1 MGGFTKL
8 TGIQL
13 LPASAKVSNVLGWP
27 ADRRIEHVS
36 SPAHAPAHYSDS
48 EPAPS
53 EIYQDYLTAPKHVH
67 NNHKEIHLAEDSEAS
82 GSSASLSY
90 SEAPSDSD
98 APRISAAPSSPAAL
112 RKSAFTT
119 PAVPGSSAAIDLS
132 GSPVSPSY
140 PSSQVVSSS
149 SLDYNSAASPSSS
162 IFLAA
167 PNTPASTASST
178 ASTASSTGSKV
189 SSTDSKVSSTDP
201 KASSS
206 LSTESAPSSSITDVF
221 NPPRSFAG
229 PSYPPSKQN
238 PQNYK
243 FHPER
248 SYPSPPLSPR
258 SQLRRPSRG
267 SPGFPGSPG
276 PLGTPGGR
284 PRNDDYKT
292 RNPSQNWKN
301 SLVRQDSPARFNSL
315 LSLFH
320 LPALYPSSENPGSQ
334 HIRRHFAP
342 PPKPKAARIESSN
355 KLKPSAILDR
365 SAPGLAKPVY
375 SEPKPAPSEP
385 NPATS
390 GPKPTASGPKPIP
403 SGAKPTPSGPKP
415 TPSGPKPSINVDKVD
430 QLKSHILYYLPS
442 PDLSQLAPVDIQ
454 TNYIETDH
462 IKSKY
467 SVYTPTKT
475 VEPLK
480 VNYVAESPKKTAEPI
495 KPKYIVKK
503 KTEEPIKSKYFVNAL
518 ELKSTEP
525 IKSENFVDDSKYF
538 VDIPKE
544 ADNPIGSGFSV
555 EIPEKTSKPFQSGNF
570 VKLSGNSEEIKFDS
584 WRFGAPIKP
593 KRFKPLLNK
602 PAEPI
607 KSDFIDAI
615 SGTFVY
621 NEPEA
626 ESSFDVLQARIDE
639 KLQDVI
645 DDIAD
650 EVDLGGDASEISIQL
665 DIAGEPEEYKVDLV
679 EIEQNDEPENFEQEA
694 TFRSEFDNMK
704 IPEFPETTPE
714 ADVEPTTQYLIEIE
728 DVEENENAEDNETEE
743 DNQTPEEY
751 DITEERDDNE
761 VITDESKEDLNI
773 IDDTN
778 DSTENNNNDE
788 ENLLGSE
795 FSFVIDYTEPE
806 IQQLKVIKSKINN
819 DLQRS
824 SFS

>member
-98 APRISAAPSSPAAL
+98 APSISAAPSSPTAL

-132 GSPVSPSY
+132 GSPVSPSS

-149 SLDYNSAASPSSS
+149 SLDFNSAASPSSS

-167 PNTPASTASST
+167 PNTPASTA
-178 ASTASSTGSKV
+178 

-229 PSYPPSKQN
+229 PSYPPPKQN
-238 PQNYK
+238 PQNYR

-248 SYPSPPLSPR
+248 SYPSPSPPRSPR

-292 RNPSQNWKN
+292 RNPSQSWKN

-342 PPKPKAARIESSN
+342 PPKP
-355 KLKPSAILDR
+355 
-365 SAPGLAKPVY
+365 
-375 SEPKPAPSEP
+375 APSEP

-390 GPKPTASGPKPIP
+390 GPKPTPSGPKPTP
-403 SGAKPTPSGPKP
+403 SVPKPTPSGPKP
-415 TPSGPKPSINVDKVD
+415 TPSEPKPSINVDKVD
-430 QLKSHILYYLPS
+430 RLKSHILYYLPS

-503 KTEEPIKSKYFVNAL
+503 KTEEPIKPKYFVNAL

-570 VKLSGNSEEIKFDS
+570 VKLSGNSEEVKFDS

-602 PAEPI
+602 PVEPI

-639 KLQDVI
+639 KLQDII

-650 EVDLGGDASEISIQL
+650 EVDLDGDASEISIQL
-665 DIAGEPEEYKVDLV
+665 DIAGEPEDYKVDLV
-679 EIEQNDEPENFEQEA
+679 EIDQNDEPENFEQEA
-694 TFRSEFDNMK
+694 IFRSEFNNMK

-714 ADVEPTTQYLIEIE
+714 ADVESTTQYLIEIE

-751 DITEERDDNE
+751 DITEERDENE
-761 VITDESKEDLNI
+761 VNTDESKEDLNI

>member
-53 EIYQDYLTAPKHVH
+53 EIYQDYLTAPIHVH
-67 NNHKEIHLAEDSEAS
+67 KNHKEIHLAEDIEAS

-90 SEAPSDSD
+90 AEALADSY
-98 APRISAAPSSPAAL
+98 APNISAAPSSPAA
-112 RKSAFTT
+112 
-119 PAVPGSSAAIDLS
+119 PAVPSSSAAIDLS
-132 GSPVSPSY
+132 GSPASPSS
-140 PSSQVVSSS
+140 PSSPFVSNSSS
-149 SLDYNSAASPSSS
+149 GFNSEASPSSS

-167 PNTPASTASST
+167 PNTPSSTASST
-178 ASTASSTGSKV
+178 DPTASSA
-189 SSTDSKVSSTDP
+189 DP
-201 KASSS
+201 RASSP
-206 LSTESAPSSSITDVF
+206 LSTQSAPSSSITDVF
-221 NPPRSFAG
+221 DAPRSFAG
-229 PSYPPSKQN
+229 PSYPPPKQN
-238 PQNYK
+238 PRNYRFYPEQNY
-243 FHPER
+243 
-248 SYPSPPLSPR
+248 PPPPPPRSPR

-267 SPGFPGSPG
+267 SSGFPGSPG
-276 PLGTPGGR
+276 PLGAPAVR
-284 PRNDDYKT
+284 HHKDDYKT
-292 RNPSQNWKN
+292 RNPPPSWKKN

-334 HIRRHFAP
+334 HTRRHFAP
-342 PPKPKAARIESSN
+342 PPKPKTARIESSN

-365 SAPGLAKPVY
+365 SAPGLAKPVHN
-375 SEPKPAPSEP
+375 EPKPTPNKP

-390 GPKPTASGPKPIP
+390 GPKPSQ
-403 SGAKPTPSGPKP
+403 SVPKP

-430 QLKSHILYYLPS
+430 RLKSHILYYLPS

-467 SVYTPTKT
+467 TVGTPTKT
-475 VEPLK
+475 AEAINVNYVAESPKKTVEPFK
-480 VNYVAESPKKTAEPI
+480 VNYVAESPKKTAESI
-495 KPKYIVKK
+495 KTKYIVKK
-503 KTEEPIKSKYFVNAL
+503 ETEEPIKSKYFVNAP
-518 ELKSTEP
+518 ELKTSEP
-525 IKSENFVDDSKYF
+525 IESENFVDDSKNIEEAVIAKYF
-538 VDIPKE
+538 INIPKE
-544 ADNPIGSGFSV
+544 AENPIESEFSV
-555 EIPEKTSKPFQSGNF
+555 EIPEKTSKPFKSGNF
-570 VKLSGNSEEIKFDS
+570 VKLSGNSEEVKFDS
-584 WRFGAPIKP
+584 WGFGAPIKP

-602 PAEPI
+602 PEEPF

-621 NEPEA
+621 DEPEA
-626 ESSFDVLQARIDE
+626 ESSFDALQARIDE
-639 KLQDVI
+639 KLQDII

-650 EVDLGGDASEISIQL
+650 EVDLDGDASEISIQL
-665 DIAGEPEEYKVDLV
+665 DIAGEPEDYIVDLV
-679 EIEQNDEPENFEQEA
+679 KIDQNDEPENFEKEEI
-694 TFRSEFDNMK
+694 FRSEFDNLK
-704 IPEFPETTPE
+704 IPEFSKTTPE
-714 ADVEPTTQYLIEIE
+714 TDNEPTTEYIIEIE
-728 DVEENENAEDNETEE
+728 DMEENENLEDNETEE

-751 DITEERDDNE
+751 EFTEDRNDNE
-761 VITDESKEDLNI
+761 IQTDESKEDLNI
-773 IDDTN
+773 FEDTN
-778 DSTENNNNDE
+778 ESTENNNDDE

-819 DLQRS
+819 D
-824 SFS
+824 

>member
-1 MGGFTKL
+1 
-8 TGIQL
+8 
-13 LPASAKVSNVLGWP
+13 
-27 ADRRIEHVS
+27 
-36 SPAHAPAHYSDS
+36 
-48 EPAPS
+48 
-53 EIYQDYLTAPKHVH
+53 
-67 NNHKEIHLAEDSEAS
+67 
-82 GSSASLSY
+82 
-90 SEAPSDSD
+90 
-98 APRISAAPSSPAAL
+98 
-112 RKSAFTT
+112 
-119 PAVPGSSAAIDLS
+119 
-132 GSPVSPSY
+132 
-140 PSSQVVSSS
+140 
-149 SLDYNSAASPSSS
+149 
-162 IFLAA
+162 
-167 PNTPASTASST
+167 
-178 ASTASSTGSKV
+178 
-189 SSTDSKVSSTDP
+189 
-201 KASSS
+201 
-206 LSTESAPSSSITDVF
+206 
-221 NPPRSFAG
+221 
-229 PSYPPSKQN
+229 
-238 PQNYK
+238 
-243 FHPER
+243 
-248 SYPSPPLSPR
+248 
-258 SQLRRPSRG
+258 
-267 SPGFPGSPG
+267 
-276 PLGTPGGR
+276 
-284 PRNDDYKT
+284 
-292 RNPSQNWKN
+292 
-301 SLVRQDSPARFNSL
+301 
-315 LSLFH
+315 
-320 LPALYPSSENPGSQ
+320 
-334 HIRRHFAP
+334 
-342 PPKPKAARIESSN
+342 
-355 KLKPSAILDR
+355 LDR
-365 SAPGLAKPVY
+365 SAPGLAKPVH
-375 SEPKPAPSEP
+375 SEPKPASSKP

-390 GPKPTASGPKPIP
+390 GPKPTLSGPKP
-403 SGAKPTPSGPKP
+403 TTSGPKP
-415 TPSGPKPSINVDKVD
+415 TPSEPKPSINVDKVD
-430 QLKSHILYYLPS
+430 RLKSHILYYLPS

-480 VNYVAESPKKTAEPI
+480 VNYVAESPKKTA
-495 KPKYIVKK
+495 
-503 KTEEPIKSKYFVNAL
+503 EPIKSKYFVNAL

-570 VKLSGNSEEIKFDS
+570 VKLSGNSEEVKFDS

-639 KLQDVI
+639 KLQDII

-650 EVDLGGDASEISIQL
+650 EVDLDGDASEISIQL
-665 DIAGEPEEYKVDLV
+665 DIAGEPEDYKVDLV
-679 EIEQNDEPENFEQEA
+679 EIDQNDEPENFEQEA
-694 TFRSEFDNMK
+694 IFRSEFNNMK

-714 ADVEPTTQYLIEIE
+714 ADVESTTQYLIEIE

-751 DITEERDDNE
+751 DITEERDENE
-761 VITDESKEDLNI
+761 VNTDESKEDLNI

>member
-82 GSSASLSY
+82 GSTASLSY

-98 APRISAAPSSPAAL
+98 APSISAAPSSPTAL

-132 GSPVSPSY
+132 GSPVSSSS
-140 PSSQVVSSS
+140 PSSPVVPTS
-149 SLDYNSAASPSSS
+149 SLDFNSAASPSSS

-178 ASTASSTGSKV
+178 
-189 SSTDSKVSSTDP
+189 DS
-201 KASSS
+201 KASSP
-206 LSTESAPSSSITDVF
+206 LSTEPAPSSSITDVF

-229 PSYPPSKQN
+229 PSYPPPKQN
-238 PQNYK
+238 PQNYR

-248 SYPSPPLSPR
+248 SYPSPSPPRSPR

-292 RNPSQNWKN
+292 RNPSQSWKN

-334 HIRRHFAP
+334 YLRRHFAP
-342 PPKPKAARIESSN
+342 PPKPKAARIESSI

-375 SEPKPAPSEP
+375 SEPKPASSKP

-390 GPKPTASGPKPIP
+390 GPKPTLSGPKP
-403 SGAKPTPSGPKP
+403 TTSGPKP
-415 TPSGPKPSINVDKVD
+415 TPSEPKPSINVDKVD
-430 QLKSHILYYLPS
+430 RLKSHILYYLPS

-495 KPKYIVKK
+495 NPKYIVKK

-570 VKLSGNSEEIKFDS
+570 VKLSGNSEEVKFDS

-639 KLQDVI
+639 KLQDII

-650 EVDLGGDASEISIQL
+650 EVDLDGDASEISIQL
-665 DIAGEPEEYKVDLV
+665 DIAGEPEDYKVDLV
-679 EIEQNDEPENFEQEA
+679 EIDQNDEPENFEQEA
-694 TFRSEFDNMK
+694 IFRSEFNNMK

-714 ADVEPTTQYLIEIE
+714 ADVESTTQYLIEIE

-743 DNQTPEEY
+743 DKQTPEEY
-751 DITEERDDNE
+751 DITEERDENE
-761 VITDESKEDLNI
+761 VNTDESKEDLNI